1 MERCSRRAWTIIPPG
16 SSTATTGQ
24 ESTVTFVMMIHTTAQ
39 CSEEILPSPQGMAS
53 TLVGRLSN
61 PAVRSCFSKLPRTCT
76 PWAVTGLS
84 SAAVEYVKRL
94 ELDDPR
100 SDFRFQACP
109 RISSPDSRKAFRDL
123 RVVRT
128 PEENLRYLCTGE
140 NCLPNFP

>member
-1 MERCSRRAWTIIPPG
+1 MERCSRRAWILAAI
-16 SSTATTGQ
+16 TATTGQ
-24 ESTVTFVMMIHTTAQ
+24 ESAVTLVMMIHTTAQ

-61 PAVRSCFSKLPRTCT
+61 PAVRSCFSSFHGR
-76 PWAVTGLS
+76 AVPGLS
-84 SAAVEYVKRL
+84 RDCHLMQLQEYVKRL

-128 PEENLRYLCTGE
+128 PEENLRYLRTGE